1 MDEQAENSHDTG
13 LDQLKAQL
21 AAQQE
26 ARKQALRDL
35 QAITRAATECT
46 PTNGV
51 SPPNAAQEDEV
62 SDSGVRALPTTERLD
77 VRLEQLT
84 EARAA
89 RKMGLR
95 KLKRTTYEAIRVV
108 GDTTIMELGELKKRL
123 DDEYGKSSAMG
134 A

>member
-1 MDEQAENSHDTG
+1 MDEQAENSHGAG

-26 ARKQALRDL
+26 SRRQALKDL
-35 QAITRAATECT
+35 QASTRAATECT
-46 PTNGV
+46 PTNGL
-51 SPPNAAQEDEV
+51 SPPDPQEDEV
-62 SDSGVRALPTTERLD
+62 SDSGVRALPATERLD
-77 VRLEQLT
+77 TRREQLIA
-84 EARAA
+84 AREA

-108 GDTTIMELGELKKRL
+108 GDTTLMDAGELKKRL
-123 DDEYGKSSAMG
+123 GDESSAIG